1 MRGVQK
7 RAALRVI
14 EEENIDVVRHMLRLP
29 VVVRIEVGVM
39 KTVVKVA
46 LKVVGEGRGAGVEVN
61 DEGGED
67 ETVLMI
73 QNIP

>member
-39 KTVVKVA
+39 KTVVKAV
-46 LKVVGEGRGAGVEVN
+46 LKVAEEGRGAGAEVN